1 MCNMRN
7 TYHRVHRYKFIQ
19 IVLTIIFCWF
29 VQTFNAQGKINPTT
43 YKNFEAGAS
52 IIDMGIVPQTE
63 NNALKPYGLIAELVN
78 SEIPVNWVIKPNK
91 SFGQNDLSNK
101 LDDYDILISGTLSSN
116 INSQSIVNYPCKTG
130 AFLISKEYID
140 QAKPILETWINN
152 NPGLTVYWNLN
163 ALNNVPVYGVL
174 NSFPNVVVFDNGRHT
189 DVATGFYDR
198 AGITSGYRMGTP
210 QDVTDCDQFYVL
222 SHHTDPDKLPWTIDD
237 TNKLYDFVT
246 NGGNIW
252 MGCHDVSLTENK
264 LRTSSG
270 NNLNFLS
277 QSGLVPY
284 KDISTVQYPWLS
296 QYDALDGNTDNKI
309 KKHNNSFNHNDIY

>member
-19 IVLTIIFCWF
+19 IVLTIIFYWF

-140 QAKPILETWINN
+140 KAKPIL
-152 NPGLTVYWNLN
+152 
-163 ALNNVPVYGVL
+163 
-174 NSFPNVVVFDNGRHT
+174 
-189 DVATGFYDR
+189 
-198 AGITSGYRMGTP
+198 
-210 QDVTDCDQFYVL
+210 
-222 SHHTDPDKLPWTIDD
+222 
-237 TNKLYDFVT
+237 
-246 NGGNIW
+246 
-252 MGCHDVSLTENK
+252 
-264 LRTSSG
+264 
-270 NNLNFLS
+270 
-277 QSGLVPY
+277 
-284 KDISTVQYPWLS
+284 
-296 QYDALDGNTDNKI
+296 
-309 KKHNNSFNHNDIY
+309 